1 MRNLL
6 AKMSSRERNLV
17 FGALIFVTLS
27 VLYALVFSPLA
38 ERGNTWQRK
47 TANVRREYAEFL
59 KLRTEYVEMDSALSG
74 LQANLTSS
82 GSDSS
87 LLARMEATARSL
99 GLQERITSMKPF
111 STDLDSGIRESS
123 VEIRMEK
130 LDLKGLV
137 DLLEKVES
145 AENNTRVGRL
155 RVKTR
160 FDDPSLVDIT
170 ILVSVLET
178 R

>member
-6 AKMSSRERNLV
+6 VKMSSRERNLV
-17 FGALIFVTLS
+17 LGALIFVTLS

-38 ERGNTWQRK
+38 ERGNMWQRK
-47 TANVRREYAEFL
+47 TANVKKEYAEFL
-59 KLRTEYVEMDSALSG
+59 KLRVEYVEIKAALSR
-74 LQANLTSS
+74 LQANITSG
-82 GSDSS
+82 GSDDS

-99 GLQERITSMKPF
+99 GLQDRITSMKPF
-111 STDLDSGIRESS
+111 STDHDSGIKESS

-130 LDLKGLV
+130 LDLKGVV
-137 DLLEKVES
+137 DLLEKVENS
-145 AENNTRVGRL
+145 ESNTRVGRL

-160 FDDPSLVDIT
+160 FDDPSLVDVT
-170 ILVSVLET
+170 ILVSALES

>member
-1 MRNLL
+1 MRDLL
-6 AKMSSRERNLV
+6 VKMSSRERNLV
-17 FGALIFVTLS
+17 LGALIFVTLS

-47 TANVRREYAEFL
+47 TANVKKEYAEFQ
-59 KLRTEYVEMDSALSG
+59 KLRAEYVEIEAALSG
-74 LQANLTSS
+74 LQVKLTSS
-82 GSDSS
+82 GSDAS

-130 LDLKGLV
+130 LDLKGVV

-145 AENNTRVGRL
+145 SENNTRVGRL

-160 FDDPSLVDIT
+160 FDDPSLVDVT
-170 ILVSVLET
+170 ILISALEN

>member
-1 MRNLL
+1 MRDLL
-6 AKMSSRERNLV
+6 VKMSSRERNLV
-17 FGALIFVTLS
+17 SGALIFVTLS

-47 TANVRREYAEFL
+47 TANVKKEYAEFL
-59 KLRTEYVEMDSALSG
+59 KLRAKYVEIEAALSG
-74 LQANLTSS
+74 LQANLTSG
-82 GSDSS
+82 GSDAS

-99 GLQERITSMKPF
+99 GLQDRITSMKPF
-111 STDLDSGIRESS
+111 STDLDSGIQESS

-130 LDLKGLV
+130 LDLKGVV

-145 AENNTRVGRL
+145 SENNTRVGRL

-160 FDDPSLVDIT
+160 FDDPSLVDVT
-170 ILVSVLET
+170 ILVSALES